1 MPDRFPIYRP
11 TSRNIAEDDPDLL
24 EALRILGLVIGD

>member
-1 MPDRFPIYRP
+1 VSDRFPIRRP
-11 TSRNIAEDDPDLL
+11 NSQRVAEDDPNLL